1 MVIVLLQFSILICPI
16 LITTRTMAQ
25 EEYKLSPNMTII
37 SHTDGK
43 SIITH
48 CNRDFVQASG
58 YSLEELIG
66 KPHNILRHP
75 DMPKEAFRDLW
86 ETIQRGKPWSGI
98 VKNRRKDGGYY
109 WVRATITPLPDKSGY
124 TSVRV
129 MPTAAE
135 VSSAQALYKRMANG
149 EKIKLR
155 EGRVANASLNPLDR
169 LNICQR
175 LWLMTLAPIA
185 FIVAL
190 TLKYAGSEEILFS
203 SALGVVLI
211 LLIAISV
218 IRYLTT
224 TLKQTA
230 ETSIAIARGNLL
242 QPIPAS
248 LDDEIGALVASIAIM
263 RNNQHEV
270 IATLKRNSE
279 VLTQFS
285 NRLSASAT
293 NGAQTA
299 VSQYEAVS
307 SMSEATEKLLAS
319 FESIGDRVNNVT
331 SASERSS
338 AVANTGGQIIH
349 DAAEEMRKLGEAVHT
364 TAQSIQQLEEMSL
377 QITGIVNVI
386 REIATQTNLL
396 ALNAAIEA
404 ARAGDG
410 GRGFAV
416 VADEVRK
423 LAVRTAESTCEI
435 AAMIGKIQ
443 AGTANAVINMDTAV
457 VNAAEGV
464 KLAHKTGDSVIGIRT
479 EASQVCD
486 AVIEITRVLKEQALA
501 AKGISQH
508 IVTVSHGAI
517 NNSIAADETALLA
530 EQIKE
535 ISAALSQTT
544 EKFKI

>member
-1 MVIVLLQFSILICPI
+1 
-16 LITTRTMAQ
+16 MAQ
-25 EEYKLSPNMTII
+25 DEYKLSPNMTII

-48 CNRDFVQASG
+48 CNHDFVQASG

-86 ETIQRGKPWSGI
+86 DTLKRGKPWSGI
-98 VKNRRKDGGYY
+98 IKNRRKDGGYY

-129 MPTAAE
+129 MPTTEE
-135 VSSAQALYKRMANG
+135 VSSAQALYKRMAKG

-185 FIVAL
+185 FILAL

-203 SALGVVLI
+203 SALGVMLI

-218 IRYLTT
+218 IRYLTA

-230 ETSIAIARGNLL
+230 ETSIAIATGNLL

-338 AVANTGGQIIH
+338 AVADTGGQIIH

-501 AKGISQH
+501 AKDISQH